1 VTGGDLAGILIGAI
15 LLFLGC
21 ASVLASM
28 LRPRQGARLLLA
40 FGSAVGLY
48 GARLLASTGA
58 VRATIGETSFP
69 WRYFIAFATYLINV
83 PLAYFVK
90 EIIGPGWKDSV
101 RWVSQGLIGF
111 AVVAILVDLALARP
125 GAVNAANSWLVLI
138 LIAIAFANVL
148 YGSRIGRPPT
158 VVTDPIVIFGTIV
171 FALFVVNE
179 NVGEIVQRGT
189 NIEPIGMLS
198 FVVCLGY
205 AVVRSVFRAETEFAG
220 VQRELDTARRIQ
232 KSLLPRKRPNQMDLD
247 VAVRFVPMTAV
258 AGDFYDFVELGPSC
272 LGILVADVSGHGIP
286 AALVASMVKV
296 AFSAQVDY
304 ANDPAK
310 VLASM
315 NQILCRH
322 LEHAYVTAV
331 YAVVDTS
338 RQTVTIANAGHPPA
352 LLRARNE
359 TSIVE
364 HTHGMILGF
373 FPEAEYTNTELVG
386 FGPGD
391 RLLLYSDGILEAR
404 DRAGQF
410 FDGDRVAR
418 WLSEVGDT
426 SAEHFAEAALREL
439 KQWTGGAFDDD
450 VTFVI
455 AERRHAENRSD
466 VQT

>member
-1 VTGGDLAGILIGAI
+1 VTGGDLAGILIGAA

-21 ASVLASM
+21 ASVLASL
-28 LRPRQGARLLLA
+28 LRPRQGARILLA

-48 GARLLASTGA
+48 GARLLASIGP
-58 VRATIGETSFP
+58 VRATFGETSFA
-69 WRYFIAFATYLINV
+69 WWYFIAFVTYLVNV
-83 PLAYFVK
+83 PLAYFINA
-90 EIIGPGWKDSV
+90 IIGPGWKNSV
-101 RWVSQGLIGF
+101 RWVSRGLVAF
-111 AVVAILVDLALARP
+111 AIVAIVVDLALARP
-125 GAVNAANSWLVLI
+125 GAAHTVNSRLVLV
-138 LIAIAFANVL
+138 LVAIAFGNVFHA
-148 YGSRIGRPPT
+148 SRIGRPAT
-158 VVTDPIVIFGTIV
+158 VLTDPIAIVGTLV
-171 FALFVVNE
+171 FAVFVVNE
-179 NVGEIVQRGT
+179 NLGEIVRPGT
-189 NIEPIGMLS
+189 NIEPLGMFC

-232 KSLLPRKRPNQMDLD
+232 MSLLPRRIPNQRDLD

-296 AFSAQVDY
+296 AFSAQVDH
-304 ANDPAK
+304 ADDPAK
-310 VLASM
+310 VLAAM

-331 YAVVDTS
+331 YAVVNGD

-352 LLRARNE
+352 LLRRRDQ

-364 HTHGMILGF
+364 HSHGMILGF
-373 FPEAEYTNTELVG
+373 FPEAEYTNTEVDG

-404 DRAGQF
+404 DRTGRF
-410 FDGDRVAR
+410 YDGERVAR
-418 WLSEVGDT
+418 WLSGNGHA
-426 SAEHFAEAALREL
+426 SAEQFAEAALRDL
-439 KQWTGGAFDDD
+439 KQWTGGGFEDD

-455 AERRHAENRSD
+455 AERRPVERSS
-466 VQT
+466 